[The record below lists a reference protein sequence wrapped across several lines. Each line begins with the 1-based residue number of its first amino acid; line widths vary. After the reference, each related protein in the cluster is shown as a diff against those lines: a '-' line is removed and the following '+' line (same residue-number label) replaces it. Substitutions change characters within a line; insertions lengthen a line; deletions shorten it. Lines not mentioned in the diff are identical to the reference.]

1 MTTVL
6 YNMKRSVWT
15 LFRSLDSIPDIS
27 VEGIHQVLDHG
38 LARCLL
44 DRLTGGSD
52 VRSAI
57 SAPFSVA
64 RTDCRYLRQDHAV
77 ALAQRRV
84 RLKRRRLAD
93 ERVQPRAEDLS
104 LVQRLRQVLLVD
116 DSSPGG
122 IDQDRR
128 WLHRFELRVGDQI
141 LGAGGEG
148 DVDRDDVTRSQELI
162 ERVDLPDL
170 VGGDLGVP

>member
-1 MTTVL
+1 
-6 YNMKRSVWT
+6 
-15 LFRSLDSIPDIS
+15 
-27 VEGIHQVLDHG
+27 
-38 LARCLL
+38 
-44 DRLTGGSD
+44 
-52 VRSAI
+52 
-57 SAPFSVA
+57 
-64 RTDCRYLRQDHAV
+64 
-77 ALAQRRV
+77 
-84 RLKRRRLAD
+84 
-93 ERVQPRAEDLS
+93 LS

-122 IDQDRR
+122 VDQDRR